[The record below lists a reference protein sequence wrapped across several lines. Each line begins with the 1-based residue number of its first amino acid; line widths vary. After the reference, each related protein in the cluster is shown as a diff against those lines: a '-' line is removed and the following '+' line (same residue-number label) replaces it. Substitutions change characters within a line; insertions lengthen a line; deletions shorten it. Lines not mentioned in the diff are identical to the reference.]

1 MNERADRSGGATPG
15 GDRTHRVPVLVVGGS
30 LVGLSTSVFLG
41 RLGVRHTLVERHTG
55 TSIHPRGRGNNVRT
69 MEIFRVAGTEPDI
82 RRAAATLADNH
93 GILQTPTLV
102 GDAGEWLFKQID
114 AGGGLARFSPSSW
127 CLCSQNDLE
136 PELLTHATNLGGD
149 VRFGTEL
156 LSFEADAEGVTAIV
170 KSRETGEHTT
180 IRADYMVAADGP
192 RSPVREQL
200 GIGQSGPGDL
210 FHNVSITFRSRRLAD
225 VVGER
230 RFIVCY
236 LTDENA
242 DGALLPVDNRE
253 NWVFHAPWHPEQ
265 GETVEDFTD
274 ERCAAHIRRAI
285 GDPDLD
291 VEITGKAPW
300 HAAQRVARS
309 YRSGRV
315 LLAGDSAHEM
325 SPTGAFGSNTG
336 IQDAHNLAWKLAA
349 VLEGWAGEALLDTYD
364 TERRPVAEA
373 TSARAAARSVEHSH
387 PGFAPPPVMGGGG
400 PGAAGGPDG
409 APGAA
414 PGAGPD
420 GVPGAGPGGGFG
432 GGSGGVPGA
441 GPGGLSGAGS
451 VAGSGVGLAGGPGG
465 SVGAGAGGAPGAGSG
480 GVSGAGSDGLPGA
493 GSGGVPGGPV
503 AGAGSGVGFDGG
515 PGGGFG
521 GGSGGVPGAGPGGLS
536 GAGSVAGPGGSGGAG
551 SGAGFAGGP
560 GGSSGG
566 VPGGA
571 PGAGSGGRPGGMP
584 GASGPGGRPG
594 GRPGGGPQRGIL
606 NVALGYRYPQGAVVG
621 ADAASPVVP
630 EGLDLTGAPGSRAP
644 HLWLRQGDARVSTL
658 DLYEDSLVL
667 LSDAAQP
674 TGWHEAATRVAAEL
688 RVPLKPY
695 RVGGTPEADL
705 VPDDEETD
713 WARAHGVTR
722 GGAVLIRPDGF
733 VAWRSP
739 GPAPDPESMLRQ
751 VVGTV
756 LART

>member
-1 MNERADRSGGATPG
+1 MNERADRSGGATQG

-41 RLGVRHTLVERHTG
+41 RLGVRHTLVERHAG

-114 AGGGLARFSPSSW
+114 PGNGLARFSPSSW

-136 PELLTHATNLGGD
+136 PELLTHAVNLGGD
-149 VRFGTEL
+149 LRFGTEL
-156 LSFEADAEGVTAIV
+156 LSFEADTEGVTAIV

-180 IRADYMVAADGP
+180 IRADYLVAADGP

-210 FHNVSITFRSRRLAD
+210 FHNVSVTFRSRRLAD
-225 VVGER
+225 VVGDR

-236 LTDENA
+236 LTEENA

-291 VEITGKAPW
+291 VEITGRAPW

-349 VLEGWAGEALLDTYD
+349 VLEGWAGEGLLDTYD
-364 TERRPVAEA
+364 MERRPVAEA
-373 TSARAAARSVEHSH
+373 TSARAAHRSVEHSH

-400 PGAAGGPDG
+400 PGNPS
-409 APGAA
+409 
-414 PGAGPD
+414 
-420 GVPGAGPGGGFG
+420 GPGR
-432 GGSGGVPGA
+432 A
-441 GPGGLSGAGS
+441 G
-451 VAGSGVGLAGGPGG
+451 AGGPGG
-465 SVGAGAGGAPGAGSG
+465 
-480 GVSGAGSDGLPGA
+480 L
-493 GSGGVPGGPV
+493 
-503 AGAGSGVGFDGG
+503 GG
-515 PGGGFG
+515 PGGASGAA
-521 GGSGGVPGAGPGGLS
+521 SGGVRGP
-536 GAGSVAGPGGSGGAG
+536 
-551 SGAGFAGGP
+551 GGP
-560 GGSSGG
+560 GG
-566 VPGGA
+566 PGGA
-571 PGAGSGGRPGGMP
+571 PG
-584 GASGPGGRPG
+584 GPGGAPEGGGPG
-594 GRPGGGPQRGIL
+594 GAPGRGPGGGPQRGIL
-606 NVALGYRYPQGAVVG
+606 NVALGYRYPRGAVVG
-621 ADAASPVVP
+621 ADPATPVVP

-644 HLWLRQGDARVSTL
+644 HLWVRRGEERLSTL

-674 TGWHEAATRVAAEL
+674 TGWHEAAAEVAAEM

-695 RVGGTPEADL
+695 RVGGTPGADL

-722 GGAVLIRPDGF
+722 GGAVLVRPDGF

-739 GPAPDPESMLRQ
+739 GPAPDPASMLRQ
-751 VVGTV
+751 VVGSV

>member
-1 MNERADRSGGATPG
+1 MNERADRSGGATQG

-30 LVGLSTSVFLG
+30 LVGLSMSVFLG
-41 RLGVRHTLVERHTG
+41 RLGVRHTLVERHAG

-114 AGGGLARFSPSSW
+114 PGNGLARFSPSSW

-136 PELLTHATNLGGD
+136 PELLTHAVDLGGD
-149 VRFGTEL
+149 LRFGTEL
-156 LSFEADAEGVTAIV
+156 LSFEAGTEGVTAIV

-180 IRADYMVAADGP
+180 IRADYLVAADGP

-225 VVGER
+225 VVGDR

-236 LTDENA
+236 LTEENA

-274 ERCAAHIRRAI
+274 ERCADHIRRAI

-291 VEITGKAPW
+291 VEITGRAPW

-349 VLEGWAGEALLDTYD
+349 VLEGWAGEGLLDTYD
-364 TERRPVAEA
+364 MERRPVAEA
-373 TSARAAARSVEHSH
+373 TSARAAHRSVEHSH

-400 PGAAGGPDG
+400 PGG
-409 APGAA
+409 AP
-414 PGAGPD
+414 D
-420 GVPGAGPGGGFG
+420 GPGGVG
-432 GGSGGVPGA
+432 G
-441 GPGGLSGAGS
+441 
-451 VAGSGVGLAGGPGG
+451 AGGPGG
-465 SVGAGAGGAPGAGSG
+465 PGGAGGPGRAAGGPEGPGGPGAASG
-480 GVSGAGSDGLPGA
+480 GVR
-493 GSGGVPGGPV
+493 GP
-503 AGAGSGVGFDGG
+503 GG
-515 PGGGFG
+515 PGG
-521 GGSGGVPGAGPGGLS
+521 
-536 GAGSVAGPGGSGGAG
+536 
-551 SGAGFAGGP
+551 
-560 GGSSGG
+560 
-566 VPGGA
+566 PGGA
-571 PGAGSGGRPGGMP
+571 PG
-584 GASGPGGRPG
+584 GPGGAPG
-594 GRPGGGPQRGIL
+594 GGGPGGAPGRGPGGGPQRGIL
-606 NVALGYRYPQGAVVG
+606 NVALGYRYPRGAVVG
-621 ADAASPVVP
+621 ADPATPVVP

-644 HLWLRQGDARVSTL
+644 HLWVRRGEERLSTL

-674 TGWHEAATRVAAEL
+674 TGWHEAAAEVAAEM

-695 RVGGTPEADL
+695 RVGGTPGADL

-722 GGAVLIRPDGF
+722 GGAVLVRPDGF

-739 GPAPDPESMLRQ
+739 GPAPDPASMLRQ
-751 VVGTV
+751 VVGSV

>member
-1 MNERADRSGGATPG
+1 MNERADRSGRAAPG

-41 RLGVRHTLVERHTG
+41 RLGVRHTLVERHAG

-93 GILQTPTLV
+93 GILQAPTLA

-114 AGGGLARFSPSSW
+114 PGGGLARFSPSSW

-136 PELLTHATNLGGD
+136 PELLTHAVNLGGD
-149 VRFGTEL
+149 LRFGTEL
-156 LSFEADAEGVTAIV
+156 LSFEADTEGVTAIV

-180 IRADYMVAADGP
+180 IRADYLVAADGP

-210 FHNVSITFRSRRLAD
+210 FHNISITFRSRRLAD
-225 VVGER
+225 VVGDR

-373 TSARAAARSVEHSH
+373 TSARAAHRSVEHSH
-387 PGFAPPPVMGGGG
+387 PGFAPPPVVGVGG
-400 PGAAGGPDG
+400 PGAGT
-409 APGAA
+409 PG
-414 PGAGPD
+414 GAGR
-420 GVPGAGPGGGFG
+420 GTGGT
-432 GGSGGVPGA
+432 
-441 GPGGLSGAGS
+441 
-451 VAGSGVGLAGGPGG
+451 GGPG
-465 SVGAGAGGAPGAGSG
+465 
-480 GVSGAGSDGLPGA
+480 
-493 GSGGVPGGPV
+493 
-503 AGAGSGVGFDGG
+503 
-515 PGGGFG
+515 
-521 GGSGGVPGAGPGGLS
+521 
-536 GAGSVAGPGGSGGAG
+536 GPGGSGG
-551 SGAGFAGGP
+551 P
-560 GGSSGG
+560 GG
-566 VPGGA
+566 
-571 PGAGSGGRPGGMP
+571 
-584 GASGPGGRPG
+584 
-594 GRPGGGPQRGIL
+594 PGGGPQRGIL
-606 NVALGYRYPQGAVVG
+606 NVALGYRYPRGAVVG
-621 ADAASPVVP
+621 ADPATPVVP

-644 HLWLRQGDARVSTL
+644 HLWVRRGQDRLSTL

-674 TGWHEAATRVAAEL
+674 TGWHEAAAAVAAGM
-688 RVPLKPY
+688 RVPLKSY
-695 RVGGTPEADL
+695 RVGGSPGADL
-705 VPDDEETD
+705 IPDDEETD

-722 GGAVLIRPDGF
+722 GGAVLVRPDGF

-756 LART
+756 LARS

>member
-1 MNERADRSGGATPG
+1 MNERADRSGGAAPG
-15 GDRTHRVPVLVVGGS
+15 AGRTHRVPVLVVGGS
-30 LVGLSTSVFLG
+30 LVGLSMSVFLG
-41 RLGVRHTLVERHTG
+41 RLGVRHTLVERHAG

-114 AGGGLARFSPSSW
+114 PGNGLARFSPSSW

-136 PELLTHATNLGGD
+136 PELLTHAVNLGGD
-149 VRFGTEL
+149 LRFGTEL
-156 LSFEADAEGVTAIV
+156 LSFETDADGVTAIV

-180 IRADYMVAADGP
+180 IRADYLVAADGP

-225 VVGER
+225 VVGDR

-274 ERCAAHIRRAI
+274 ERCAAHIRRAV

-349 VLEGWAGEALLDTYD
+349 VLEGWAGEPLLDTYD

-373 TSARAAARSVEHSH
+373 TSARAAHRSVEHSH
-387 PGFAPPPVMGGGG
+387 PGFAPPAGMGG
-400 PGAAGGPDG
+400 AGGPDG
-409 APGAA
+409 APG
-414 PGAGPD
+414 
-420 GVPGAGPGGGFG
+420 GGR
-432 GGSGGVPGA
+432 GSGG
-441 GPGGLSGAGS
+441 
-451 VAGSGVGLAGGPGG
+451 
-465 SVGAGAGGAPGAGSG
+465 
-480 GVSGAGSDGLPGA
+480 
-493 GSGGVPGGPV
+493 
-503 AGAGSGVGFDGG
+503 
-515 PGGGFG
+515 
-521 GGSGGVPGAGPGGLS
+521 
-536 GAGSVAGPGGSGGAG
+536 
-551 SGAGFAGGP
+551 
-560 GGSSGG
+560 
-566 VPGGA
+566 PGGA
-571 PGAGSGGRPGGMP
+571 PGGGGPAGAPGGAP
-584 GASGPGGRPG
+584 AGPP
-594 GRPGGGPQRGIL
+594 GGPQRGIL

-621 ADAASPVVP
+621 ADPATPVVP

-644 HLWLRQGDARVSTL
+644 HLWLRRGEERLSTL

-674 TGWHEAATRVAAEL
+674 TGWHEAATEVAAAL

-695 RVGGTPEADL
+695 RVGGTPGADL

-739 GPAPDPESMLRQ
+739 GPAPDPEAMLRQ
-751 VVGTV
+751 VVATV

>member
-1 MNERADRSGGATPG
+1 MNERADRPDRPAGASGTSGSAGSSGTPG
-15 GDRTHRVPVLVVGGS
+15 TAGTTGSVPGAAHRVPVLIVGGS
-30 LVGLSTSVFLG
+30 LVGLSMSVFLG
-41 RLGVRHTLVERHTG
+41 RLGVRHTLVERHAG
-55 TSIHPRGRGNNVRT
+55 TSVHPRGRGNNVRT
-69 MEIFRVAGTEPDI
+69 MELFRVAGVEADI

-93 GILQTPTLV
+93 GILQTPTLA

-114 AGGGLARFSPSSW
+114 PGNGLARFSPSSW

-149 VRFGTEL
+149 LRFGTEL
-156 LSFEADAEGVTAIV
+156 LSFEPDADGVTAIV

-180 IRADYMVAADGP
+180 VRADYLIAADGP

-210 FHNVSITFRSRRLAD
+210 FHNISVTFRSRRLAD

-236 LTDENA
+236 LTGEDA

-253 NWVFHAPWHPEQ
+253 NWVFHAPWHPER
-265 GETVEDFTD
+265 GETAEDFTD

-349 VLEGWAGEALLDTYD
+349 VLEGWAGEGLLDTYD
-364 TERRPVAEA
+364 AERRPVAEA

-387 PGFAPPPVMGGGG
+387 PGFAPPPVMGGG
-400 PGAAGGPDG
+400 
-409 APGAA
+409 AP
-414 PGAGPD
+414 
-420 GVPGAGPGGGFG
+420 
-432 GGSGGVPGA
+432 
-441 GPGGLSGAGS
+441 
-451 VAGSGVGLAGGPGG
+451 
-465 SVGAGAGGAPGAGSG
+465 
-480 GVSGAGSDGLPGA
+480 
-493 GSGGVPGGPV
+493 
-503 AGAGSGVGFDGG
+503 DGG
-515 PGGGFG
+515 PGG
-521 GGSGGVPGAGPGGLS
+521 
-536 GAGSVAGPGGSGGAG
+536 
-551 SGAGFAGGP
+551 
-560 GGSSGG
+560 
-566 VPGGA
+566 A
-571 PGAGSGGRPGGMP
+571 PG
-584 GASGPGGRPG
+584 
-594 GRPGGGPQRGIL
+594 PGGGPQRGIL

-621 ADAASPVVP
+621 ADPATPVVP

-644 HLWLRQGDARVSTL
+644 HLWLRPGGGDARVSTL

-674 TGWHEAATRVAAEL
+674 TGWHEAATLLAADL
-688 RVPLKPY
+688 RVPLKSY

-705 VPDDEETD
+705 VQEDDDTD

-722 GGAVLIRPDGF
+722 GGAVLVRPDGF

-739 GPAPDPESMLRQ
+739 GPAPHPESMLRQ
-751 VVGTV
+751 VVRTV
-756 LART
+756 LALT